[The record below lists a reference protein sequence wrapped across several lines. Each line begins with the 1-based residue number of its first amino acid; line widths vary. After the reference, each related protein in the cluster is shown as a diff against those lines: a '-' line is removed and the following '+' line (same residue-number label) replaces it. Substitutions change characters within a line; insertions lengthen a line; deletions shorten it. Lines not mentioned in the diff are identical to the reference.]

1 MDRIICI
8 VGPTA
13 SGKTGLSV
21 ALAKA
26 LDAEI
31 ISCDSMQ
38 IYRGMDIG
46 TAKVMPDEMN
56 GVIHH
61 MIDIADPREEFSVSR
76 FVEMA
81 DRCLQDILSRGKYAV
96 IVGGTGL
103 YIDSLIAGRSFAPSP
118 STGKRQE
125 LEALA
130 AREGIE
136 AVIRMLEPVD
146 PESARRL
153 HPSDQ
158 KRIIRA
164 MEVWLET
171 GKSITQHN
179 EETKKIPPKYRPI
192 WLGLDFNRRED
203 LYDRINLRV
212 DLMMKA
218 GLMEEI
224 RRVLAQGLPER
235 ATALQAIGYKEALA
249 CLRGEMTEDE
259 AADQIRLASRHYAK
273 RQLTWFRK
281 NPAVHWIFR
290 DAGMTGK
297 EVFSRALQIVSEFD
311 KG

>member
-13 SGKTGLSV
+13 SGKTSLSV
-21 ALAKA
+21 ELAKA
-26 LDAEI
+26 LDGEV

-46 TAKVMPDEMN
+46 TAKVTPEEMA
-56 GVIHH
+56 GVRHH

-81 DRCLQDILSRGKYAV
+81 DHCLQDVLRRGKYA
-96 IVGGTGL
+96 ILTGGTGL
-103 YIDSLIAGRSFAPSP
+103 YIDSLVAGRSFAPYP

-125 LEALA
+125 LEELA
-130 AREGIE
+130 RQEGIE
-136 AVIRMLEPVD
+136 AVLRLLEPVD

-153 HPSDQ
+153 HPSDH

-171 GKSITQHN
+171 GKTITQHN

-212 DLMMKA
+212 DRMMEA

-224 RRVLAQGLPER
+224 RWLLAEGLPTR

-249 CLRGEMTEDE
+249 CMQGEMTPAE

-281 NPAVHWIFR
+281 NQEVHWIFR
-290 DAGMTGK
+290 DADTASS